1 MTDDLYEELVA
12 MQEQLSGDTPDE
24 TTEPEP
30 ENDENQKQILVLA
43 LGSLLA
49 DTYTVYHQSHGYHWN
64 VKGPDFT
71 QYHELFSNIY
81 EDLIESADPIAEN
94 ILKLGYDSPFK
105 MSDLMRLGTISEAS
119 PNDTPLS
126 MTVALLESVQALN
139 DGFSDAFEIANE
151 IEQQGVANFL
161 AERIDMTAKWMW
173 QLRASLGMQKP
184 ALLRRSIPRMN

>member
-1 MTDDLYEELVA
+1 MADDLYEELVA
-12 MQEQLSGDTPDE
+12 MQEQLSGGTPDE

-30 ENDENQKQILVLA
+30 ESDENQKQILVLA

-64 VKGPDFT
+64 VKGPDFA

-81 EDLIESADPIAEN
+81 EDLIDSVDGIAEN
-94 ILKLGYDSPFK
+94 ILRLGYDSPFK

-119 PNDTPLS
+119 PNDTPQS
-126 MTVALLESVQALN
+126 MTVALLESMQSLN
-139 DGFSDAFEIANE
+139 DGFVDAFEIANE
-151 IEQQGVANFL
+151 IEQQGCANFI

>member
-119 PNDTPLS
+119 PNDTPQS

-151 IEQQGVANFL
+151 IEQQGIANFI